1 MLKLGQSI
9 YASNSSSAAARID
22 GQGEMSDIGVM
33 ELVEADVGVSMRRV
47 CVGQC
52 VSEVNTDTVLQNAR
66 VKESR

>member
-1 MLKLGQSI
+1 
-9 YASNSSSAAARID
+9 
-22 GQGEMSDIGVM
+22 MSDIGVM

-66 VKESR
+66 VKESRSFANAVRRGQEQLAIGLLKKGLEP